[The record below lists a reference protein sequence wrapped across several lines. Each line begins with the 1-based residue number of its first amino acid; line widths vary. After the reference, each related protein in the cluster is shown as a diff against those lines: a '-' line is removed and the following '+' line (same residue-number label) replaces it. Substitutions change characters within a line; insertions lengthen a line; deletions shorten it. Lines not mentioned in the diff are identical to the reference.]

1 MGKRLECVESV
12 KNRFNMNRL
21 KDKYLK
27 ETKPKLKEEFNLS
40 SDLAVPKVEKI
51 VVNIGVSEGK
61 DHEDILNQNKANLTA
76 LSGQLPVVTKAKK
89 SISAFKLTKGA
100 PIGVMVTLRGER
112 MYAFLDKLINT
123 VLPKVRDFRGVPAG
137 SFDSKGNF
145 NLGLREQVIFP
156 EVDQML
162 ASQGYR
168 NTDKG
173 RGVQITVVTTA
184 QTQDQGKRL
193 LELLGMPFRQ
203 A

>member
-1 MGKRLECVESV
+1 MNLLKI
-12 KNRFNMNRL
+12 MNRL

-27 ETKPKLKEEFNLS
+27 ETKPKLKEEFSLS
-40 SDLAVPKVEKI
+40 SDLAVPRVDKV

-89 SISAFKLTKGA
+89 SISAFKLVQGA
-100 PIGVMVTLRGER
+100 PIGVMVTLRGDR

-123 VLPKVRDFRGVPAG
+123 VLPKVRDFRGVPAT

-156 EVDQML
+156 EVDQMM
-162 ASQGYR
+162 ASSGYR
-168 NTDKG
+168 SIDRG
-173 RGVQITVVTTA
+173 RGLQITITTTA
-184 QTQDQGKRL
+184 ENEEQGKRL